1 MHFFE
6 KNKTQC
12 IFFNS
17 KITYIVENLE
27 NTEHQIQKIACKTF
41 TNTLIIKVQ
50 VSLAF
55 LSASLTCM

>member
-1 MHFFE
+1 MRFFE

-12 IFFNS
+12 IFNS

-27 NTEHQIQKIACKTF
+27 NTEYQIQKIACKTF
-41 TNTLIIKVQ
+41 TNILIIKVQ